1 MIARRDSLISST
13 PRLIGG
19 FDQLRFAL
27 QVINVDLELSR
38 RLDVGDRSKWPW
50 LAPNSC
56 ASLYSMVCN
65 KVLVVPECS
74 SGETP
79 IQGVIA

>member
-38 RLDVGDRSKWPW
+38 RLDVGDREQMA
-50 LAPNSC
+50 LAGPKFLREFVLYGLQQ
-56 ASLYSMVCN
+56 SLGG
-65 KVLVVPECS
+65 P
-74 SGETP
+74 
-79 IQGVIA
+79 GVFQR